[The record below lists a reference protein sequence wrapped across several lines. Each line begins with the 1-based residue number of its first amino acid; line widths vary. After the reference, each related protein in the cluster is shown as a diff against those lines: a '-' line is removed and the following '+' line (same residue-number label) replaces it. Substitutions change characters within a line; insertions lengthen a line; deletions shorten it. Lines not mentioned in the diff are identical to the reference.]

1 MRRYSKKPRPLSP
14 AATVI
19 LIALGLIFVLSRS
32 GCGKPTA
39 SVAPKDTISRSAT
52 SERAAYVD
60 KGSGGTQESGAT
72 QNTLGTPDAQDTQDA
87 TPDDRY
93 AEAADVSRVIDGD
106 TIVVS
111 MNGILYKV
119 RFIGMDTP
127 ERGRPFYRE
136 ATDKTKELVLGKR
149 VRMVKDIRETDRYG
163 RLLRYV
169 YVDGVFVNAELVRQG
184 YAVQATFPPDV
195 RYVELFR
202 KLAAE
207 ARDNARGLW
216 ATD

>member
-1 MRRYSKKPRPLSP
+1 MRRYSKKLRPLSP

-19 LIALGLIFVLSRS
+19 LIAFGLIFVLSRS
-32 GCGKPTA
+32 GCSKPIT
-39 SVAPKDTISRSAT
+39 STMPKDTIGQSAT
-52 SERAAYVD
+52 SERAVYVD
-60 KGSGGTQESGAT
+60 KGTGHTQESRDT
-72 QNTLGTPDAQDTQDA
+72 QGVQDAQDT
-87 TPDDRY
+87 TPDNQHAQI
-93 AEAADVSRVIDGD
+93 AEVTRVVDGD
-106 TIVVS
+106 TIVVA
-111 MNGILYKV
+111 MNRKLYKV

-136 ATDKTKELVLGKR
+136 ATDKTKELVLGKQ
-149 VRMVKDIRETDRYG
+149 VRMVKDIREADRYG

-169 YVDGVFVNAELVRQG
+169 YADGVFVNAELVRQG

-195 RYVELFR
+195 KYVELFR

-207 ARDNARGLW
+207 ARDNAKGLW